1 MHRGA
6 RLLLR
11 VSLLGI
17 TSIGLTACA
26 SGGGDSGTTSSAAA
40 PDVVCVTERQT
51 GSHFSQR
58 ICRTKSQIEADR
70 VAAKETMRDIRDHEP
85 PPLDH
90 SH

>member
-1 MHRGA
+1 MYRGA
-6 RLLLR
+6 TFLLG

-26 SGGGDSGTTSSAAA
+26 SSRNDSTSSAAA

-51 GSHFSQR
+51 GTHFSQR
-58 ICRTKSQIEADR
+58 ICRTRSQMEAER
-70 VAAKETMRDIRDHEP
+70 AAAKETIRDIGDHEP